1 MNEKQY
7 NVKSRYIIRIKG
19 NKMTEQTKKLSK
31 TQLKRW
37 KLALKEAAKINR
49 KIKKNKNAILIDTE
63 NNMIISNTFKLRTNG
78 GISTLGFISPNC
90 IIAFGDNDPEYDN
103 GFMYNTLDEIRG
115 SFRQYKVYG
124 EV

>member
-1 MNEKQY
+1 
-7 NVKSRYIIRIKG
+7 
-19 NKMTEQTKKLSK
+19 MTEQTKKLTK

-63 NNMIISNTFKLRTNG
+63 NNMIISNNFKLSTKD

-90 IIAFGDNDPEYDN
+90 IIGFGDNNPEYDN
-103 GFMYNTLDEIRG
+103 GFMYNTLDEIRT
-115 SFRQYKVYG
+115 SFKHYKVYG

>member
-1 MNEKQY
+1 
-7 NVKSRYIIRIKG
+7 
-19 NKMTEQTKKLSK
+19 MTEQTKKLSK

-63 NNMIISNTFKLRTNG
+63 NGMIISNTFKLRTND
-78 GISTLGFISPNC
+78 GISTLGFISHNC

>member
-1 MNEKQY
+1 
-7 NVKSRYIIRIKG
+7 
-19 NKMTEQTKKLSK
+19 MTGQTKKLTK

-63 NNMIISNTFKLRTNG
+63 NNIIISNNFKLRTKN
-78 GISTLGFISPNC
+78 GISTLGFIGPYC
-90 IIAFGDNDPEYDN
+90 IIGFGDNDPEYDN
-103 GFMYNTLDEIRG
+103 GFMYNTLDEIRK
-115 SFRQYKVYG
+115 SFNKYKVYG

>member
-1 MNEKQY
+1 M
-7 NVKSRYIIRIKG
+7 
-19 NKMTEQTKKLSK
+19 
-31 TQLKRW
+31 KRW

-63 NNMIISNTFKLRTNG
+63 NDMIISNTFKLSANT
-78 GISTLGFISPNC
+78 GISTLGFINPTC

-103 GFMYNTLDEIRG
+103 GFMYNTLDEIRR